1 MDFMKFLRFDIF
13 ITTTIIQVVYV
24 LASLAFIVAILF
36 VPFHGSIGLQLLA
49 LVGGLLLIR
58 FYCELIIVIF
68 KIGENVGNLAYG
80 KQPDDSEP
88 ALED

>member
-1 MDFMKFLRFDIF
+1 MDFMKFLRFDVF

-24 LASLAFIVAILF
+24 VASLAFIIAILF
-36 VPFHGSIGLQLLA
+36 IPFNGSIGLQLLA

-68 KIGENVGNLAYG
+68 KIGDNVGNLAHG
-80 KQPDDSEP
+80 KQTDNSDP
-88 ALED
+88 AIED

>member
-1 MDFMKFLRFDIF
+1 MDFMRFLRFDVF

-24 LASLAFIVAILF
+24 VASLAFIIAILF
-36 VPFHGSIGLQLLA
+36 MPFNGSIGLQLLA

-68 KIGENVGNLAYG
+68 KIGDNVGNLEYG
-80 KQPDDSEP
+80 KQLDDSEP
-88 ALED
+88 AIED